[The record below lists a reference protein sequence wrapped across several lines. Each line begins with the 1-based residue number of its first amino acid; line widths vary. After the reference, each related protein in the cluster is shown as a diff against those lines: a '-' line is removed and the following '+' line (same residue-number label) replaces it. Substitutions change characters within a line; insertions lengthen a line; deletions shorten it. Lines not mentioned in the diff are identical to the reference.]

1 MRKSTTTPAT
11 TANVIAVS
19 VVSFGNDPI
28 TFTLPL
34 GSTVAQAL
42 THADIVRSGQEIFV
56 SGEVAEDADI
66 LENGDIVSV
75 VTPKQAG
82 AAA

>member
-1 MRKSTTTPAT
+1 MRKASTSPASD
-11 TANVIAVS
+11 NIAVS

-28 TFTLPL
+28 AVLLPA

-42 THADIVRSGQEIFV
+42 AQAQITRGAQQLFV
-56 SGEVAEDADI
+56 SGETADDSDI
-66 LENGDIVSV
+66 LESGDVLSI

-82 AAA
+82 HIN